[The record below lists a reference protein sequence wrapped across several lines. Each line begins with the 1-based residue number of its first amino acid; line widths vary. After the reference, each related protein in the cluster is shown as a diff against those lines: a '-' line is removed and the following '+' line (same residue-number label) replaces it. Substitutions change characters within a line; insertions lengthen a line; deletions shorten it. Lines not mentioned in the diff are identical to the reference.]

1 VQGWAVQ
8 YFRHAIEILIPKLD
22 RFDKARL
29 TKMGSERL
37 PLQNKGIFRN
47 LPSFDDGIKD
57 LTAIVTGA
65 NGISGFHTMRVL
77 LESPQRWKKVWAASR
92 RQPPEAMMKLL
103 PQEQRDRVEHVA
115 LDFLSEP
122 EEIAKALKD
131 KGVTADVIFFY
142 SYAQPAPKPGA
153 GAWSNAQELV
163 DVNCK
168 SMLPTSHC
176 SLSTPM
182 LTRL

>member
-1 VQGWAVQ
+1 
-8 YFRHAIEILIPKLD
+8 
-22 RFDKARL
+22 
-29 TKMGSERL
+29 MGSERL

-47 LPSFDDGIKD
+47 LPTFDDGIKD

-92 RQPPEAMMKLL
+92 RPPPEAMMKLL

-122 EEIAKALKD
+122 GDIAKALKE
-131 KGVTADVIFFY
+131 KGVSADVVFFY

-163 DVNCK
+163 DVNCEFI
-168 SMLPTSHC
+168 LPTSQYG
-176 SLSTPM
+176 LSTANISARRP
-182 LTRL
+182 

>member
-1 VQGWAVQ
+1 VWAVQ
-8 YFRHAIEILIPKLD
+8 YLPIKILISEID

-29 TKMGSERL
+29 IKMGSERL

-47 LPSFDDGIKD
+47 LPTFDDGIKD

-92 RQPPEAMMKLL
+92 RPPPEAMMKLL

-122 EEIAKALKD
+122 EEIAKVLKD
-131 KGVTADVIFFY
+131 KGVTADVVFFY

-168 SMLPTSHC
+168 FTLPTSLY
-176 SLSTPM
+176 SLRTPM
-182 LTRL
+182 LTRS